1 MENNSD
7 IIDFFHTLVSDEYD
21 TTAEYNLLRQADTL
35 IRRSR
40 PWEILK
46 KLDSSQTR
54 SSGENFSNSKTL
66 PTDFDRP
73 NKLFI
78 GEQQLPPLKRVRLE
92 DSHMLQDVS
101 RIYRIDYRAGTFAIS
116 NGTQSGVIYHN
127 YIYKPARLTS
137 DGANSTLTAPVFPDD
152 FYAIYAYKM
161 AEIAM
166 GGIDEDDRSVAAVPQ
181 WVRSYRELWDVMI
194 SWDAD
199 LKDEGDVF
207 RVEGDAPIPPLDPG
221 LL

>member
-1 MENNSD
+1 MQNNTE

-21 TTAEYNLLRQADTL
+21 TDAEYNLLRQADAL

-54 SSGENFSNSKTL
+54 SAGETFSNTKSL
-66 PTDFDRP
+66 PSDFDRP
-73 NKLFI
+73 NKVFV
-78 GEQQLPPLKRVRLE
+78 GESQRHPLKRVRLE
-92 DSHMLQDVS
+92 ESQVFKDLS
-101 RIYRIDYRAGTFAIS
+101 RFYLIDYRSGTFAIS
-116 NGTQSGVIYHN
+116 NGTHAGTIYFN
-127 YIYKPARLTS
+127 YIYKPARLTA
-137 DGANSTLTAPVFPDD
+137 DGSGSTLTAPVFPDD
-152 FYAIYAYKM
+152 YYSIYAYKM

-181 WVRSYRELWDVMI
+181 WVRSYRELWDAMI

-199 LKDEGDVF
+199 LKDEGDVY
-207 RVEGDAPIPPLDPG
+207 RSEGSGDIPPVDLG